1 MRLFE
6 PRILNHQEITMR
18 TSLTLGLNLALIV
31 SAGLFASGCKN
42 NASDR
47 MATDSTAT
55 GTDTSA
61 VTTPPPDTSHMT
73 PSADTSARAGM
84 SAMSDANIMAEIWMA
99 DSCEVAEGKLAQGK
113 AKSADVKK
121 FASMMVT
128 EHTKMMADDKA
139 LATKT
144 SITPAPPAGDNMK
157 AESDMMMKELN
168 AASGAAFDSTYIAM
182 AVSGHQKMLDMLNQF
197 KGQAKNADL
206 VAAINKAIPVVQKH
220 LDAAKDIQ
228 GKLPKSTA
236 SAPAADTTKKM

>member
-1 MRLFE
+1 MIGAPMRLFE

-42 NASDR
+42 NASDKV
-47 MATDSTAT
+47 ATDTTAM
-55 GTDTSA
+55 A
-61 VTTPPPDTSHMT
+61 TPPPDTSHMT
-73 PSADTSARAGM
+73 PPPDTV
-84 SAMSDANIMAEIWMA
+84 AMSDANIMAEIWMA
-99 DSCEVAEGKLAQGK
+99 DSCEVVEGKLAQGK

-206 VAAINKAIPVVQKH
+206 VAAINNAIPVVQKH
-220 LDAAKDIQ
+220 LDAAKDVQ